1 MKAFLICP
9 VRGHEEEEFQS
20 YVDELEEVGF
30 VVHFPPR
37 DTDQVDPTG
46 TGYTIC
52 QANRAAIEAA
62 DVVFIVWNGESQGS
76 IFDLGM
82 AFAMGKRVIPLFL
95 PELTAHKSFQNMLTH
110 MDKLQR
116 LDDTAS
122 FQYAMRNMENY

>member
-9 VRGHEEEEFQS
+9 VRGHEEEEFQG
-20 YVDELEEVGF
+20 YVDQLEDIGF
-30 VVHFPPR
+30 IVHFPHR

-46 TGYTIC
+46 TGYKIC

-82 AFAMGKRVIPLFL
+82 AFAMNKRIIPLSL
-95 PELTAHKSFQNMLTH
+95 PELTGHKSFQNMLDYMNT
-110 MDKLQR
+110 LQKAE
-116 LDDTAS
+116 DSAS
-122 FQYAMRNMENY
+122 FLYAMRDMENY